1 MSRIYEAIQ
10 RADRERVAAR
20 GSEARHVP
28 EPVVAPYAV
37 EMPEVK
43 VDLNLSSIAH
53 YPWKPFDVSLPT
65 LAKRGATV
73 EQFRSLRSRIDQL
86 RFEAPLKTILV
97 SSGMPAEG
105 KTFVA
110 ANLALSM
117 ALNNASKILLIDGDL
132 RRGTLHTLLGAPN
145 SPGLSEYLAGTAEL
159 ANIMQRN
166 LASERVSRDAGSA
179 IANITFIAAGLS
191 GDNSSEMVASD
202 RLRDLIVALSPHFD
216 WIVIDSP
223 PVLAVTDAIEL
234 ARAADGVLL
243 VARAA
248 NTPFEVAQRT
258 LSAFSNSRVLGFVLN
273 SVKHIPRNHSY
284 SSYYGGDSQQR

>member
-10 RADRERVAAR
+10 RADHDRAAVT
-20 GSEARHVP
+20 GSGARHVI

-37 EMPEVK
+37 ELPEVK
-43 VDLNLSSIAH
+43 VDLDLSSITH
-53 YPWKPFDVSLPT
+53 HPWKPSDVSLPT
-65 LAKRGATV
+65 LARRGATV

-117 ALNNASKILLIDGDL
+117 ARNNGSNILLIDGDL

-145 SPGLSEYLAGTAEL
+145 CPGLSEYLGGAAEFTS
-159 ANIMQRN
+159 IMQRS
-166 LASERVSRDAGSA
+166 LVPEKAAGDAGGA

-191 GDNSSEMVASD
+191 GDNSSEMVASN
-202 RLRDLIVALSPHFD
+202 RLENLISTLSPHFD

-234 ARAADGVLL
+234 ARTADGVLL

-248 NTPFEVAQRT
+248 NTPFDVAHRT
-258 LSAFSNSRVLGFVLN
+258 QTAFSNSRILGFVLN
-273 SVKHIPRNHSY
+273 SVRQAPRNHSY
-284 SSYYGGDSQQR
+284 SNYYGGEE